1 MSRIG
6 LIDVD
11 GGKTFPNLA
20 LMKISAYHKSIGDE
34 VGWYYPFDTRYDKVY
49 MSKVFSFTPDYDECI
64 NADEVVKGGTGYAIS
79 LVNGVEVFDKSKD
92 VNLPA
97 EIESMFPDY
106 SLYPHLTKDTA
117 YGFLTRGCPRGCDF
131 CIVGKKEG
139 RCSVKVADLNQF
151 WGGKRILS
159 YAILIS
165 WHARIGKTF
174 CSS

>member
-6 LIDVD
+6 LIEVD

-34 VGWYYPFDTRYDKVY
+34 VSWYYPFDTRYDKVY

-92 VNLPA
+92 VLLAKLPFFQKVSANHLLRNLV
-97 EIESMFPDY
+97 
-106 SLYPHLTKDTA
+106 HLKI
-117 YGFLTRGCPRGCDF
+117 F
-131 CIVGKKEG
+131 
-139 RCSVKVADLNQF
+139 SN
-151 WGGKRILS
+151 S
-159 YAILIS
+159 
-165 WHARIGKTF
+165 H
-174 CSS
+174 